1 MSYTKV
7 TFCGLNLARLLNRIC
22 KDGIK
27 VLSVT
32 KCGQTCTVKIPLKH
46 KKRLLFLLKTN
57 GYNVTDVQNLGTAK
71 FCDFCKRHFVIVFA
85 LIFSVV
91 GCAVLSNYCCKI
103 VVSGDLPRD
112 MVIPQMQSLGV
123 TIGTN
128 LSKLNVDN
136 LENALATHL
145 NATYAI
151 VTRKGSVLYVQ
162 TVAKKQID
170 PPINMH
176 KRRDIVAT
184 CNGIVQS
191 ILCEQGTSVVNVGDF
206 VRKGDLLI
214 VGERHFNDGSAQDV
228 YALGK
233 VVLTRTASAFAEY
246 VGTKTEIQ
254 RTGQT
259 QKATHVVLFGKSYG
273 KKSNYE
279 SYQTD
284 VKSAFLYPLNLQIQ
298 YITYHQ
304 TALVTTKATL
314 EECTSILMQQA
325 LQQAMQSCD
334 FDVINTQFVTS
345 ANGVTAI
352 LQGQETI
359 T

>member
-1 MSYTKV
+1 MSYTQV

-22 KDGIK
+22 RDGIK

-32 KCGQTCTVKIPLKH
+32 KCGQICTVTVPLKH
-46 KKRLLFLLKTN
+46 KKTLLQLLKTN
-57 GYNVTDVQNLGTAK
+57 GYNVTDVQNFGTAK
-71 FCDFCKRHFVIVFA
+71 VWSVCKTHFVIVFA

-91 GCAVLSNYCCKI
+91 ACAVLSNYCCKI
-103 VVSGDLPRD
+103 VVSGDLPSET
-112 MVIPQMQSLGV
+112 VIPQMRTLGITV
-123 TIGTN
+123 GTN

-136 LENALATHL
+136 LENALATQL
-145 NATYAI
+145 NVTYAI

-162 TVAKKQID
+162 TVAKKQVY
-170 PPINMH
+170 PPIDMH

-184 CNGIVQS
+184 CNGVVQS
-191 ILCEQGTSVVNVGDF
+191 LLCEQGTPVVKVGDF

-214 VGERHFNDGSAQDV
+214 VGERHFNDGSTQDV

-233 VVLTRTASAFAEY
+233 VVLTRNVSAFAEY
-246 VGTKTEIQ
+246 VGTKTELQ
-254 RTGQT
+254 RTGQA

-273 KKSNYE
+273 KNCTYE

-284 VKSAFLYPLNLQIQ
+284 VKSAFLHPLNLQIR
-298 YITYHQ
+298 YVTYYQ
-304 TALVTTKATL
+304 TALVTTQSTL
-314 EECTSILMQQA
+314 EECTSQLMQQA

-334 FDVINTQFVTS
+334 FAVINTQFVTS

>member
-1 MSYTKV
+1 MSYTQV

-32 KCGQTCTVKIPLKH
+32 KCGQICTVAVPLKH
-46 KKRLLFLLKTN
+46 KKPLLQLLKNN
-57 GYNVTDVQNLGTAK
+57 GYNVTDVQNFGTATV
-71 FCDFCKRHFVIVFA
+71 CNFCKTHFVIVFA

-91 GCAVLSNYCCKI
+91 ACAVLSNYCCKI
-103 VVSGDLPRD
+103 VVSGDLPSD
-112 MVIPQMQSLGV
+112 IVIPQMQSLGV
-123 TIGTN
+123 TVGTN
-128 LSKLNVDN
+128 LRKLNVDN
-136 LENALATHL
+136 LENALATNL
-145 NATYAI
+145 NVTYAI

-162 TVAKKQID
+162 TVAKKQVD
-170 PPINMH
+170 PPIDMH

-184 CNGIVQS
+184 CDGVVQS
-191 ILCEQGTSVVNVGDF
+191 MLCEQGTPVVNVGDF

-214 VGERHFNDGSAQDV
+214 IGERHFNDGSTQNV

-233 VVLTRTASAFAEY
+233 VVLTRTVSAFAEY
-246 VGTKTEIQ
+246 VGTKTELQ

-273 KKSNYE
+273 KNCTYE

-284 VKSAFLYPLNLQIQ
+284 VKSAFLYPLNLQIR
-298 YITYHQ
+298 YVTYYQ
-304 TALVTTKATL
+304 TALVTTQATL
-314 EECTSILMQQA
+314 EECTSQLMQQA